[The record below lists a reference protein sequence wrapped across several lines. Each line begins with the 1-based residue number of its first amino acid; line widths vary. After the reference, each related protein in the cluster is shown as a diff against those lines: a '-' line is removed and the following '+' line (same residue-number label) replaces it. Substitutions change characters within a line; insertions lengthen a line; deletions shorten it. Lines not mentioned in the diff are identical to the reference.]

1 MNLKIFFTKIPRVY
15 TKWLVIILASL
26 FLLTGIGLIFVL
38 QKREDLLASAIE
50 KAKLKAKHSYQLDL
64 RIQKAGFSGL
74 RSVLVE
80 GVEVIPEN
88 GDRLADV
95 KHLEVSVKL
104 WPLLSGKIKILE
116 VNLNNAHV
124 SFVKKDSLSN
134 YDFFFKKNQDSTMRT
149 GGKESMDLANLSN
162 RLINS
167 VLHKIPD
174 DMELK
179 NVRFSYTDDSI
190 AQNIQVPQADIVNGK
205 LNSTIL
211 VNKDESIWHLQGTL
225 NPNRKKVYLKLFA
238 DGKKVELPLIEEKY
252 GLKLSFD
259 TLETN
264 LENVTWKTNEDL
276 LLEGTLKLS
285 NLLVNHWRI
294 ASNDVVVSNAFL
306 DSKVLIGKDFLSVD
320 EGSRIKIAKMTLYPQ
335 AKVTLGEFKTYS
347 LRIIGSEYL
356 DAQDVFDSLPRGL
369 FESLEGIRV
378 AGKMKYDLDFFL
390 DAASPDSVKLE
401 SVLVGDGFDVN
412 AWGKTDLTKINSTF
426 TYIPYEDGKAGRA
439 IIVGPANP
447 NFVPLNQISPYLR
460 NAILTAEDPSFFSH
474 QGFVPQAI
482 RSSIA
487 VNFKEKR
494 FKRGGSTISM
504 QLVKNVYLDREK
516 TLARKIE
523 EMLIV
528 WLIEEH
534 RLVSKERMYEVYLNV
549 IEWGR
554 NVYGIGEASQY
565 YFQKSPSQLNL
576 GEGIFLA
583 SIVPR
588 PKSGL
593 YRFDYTGHLKP
604 YITGYY
610 GLIGDLMAQRGYTSS
625 DSTRA
630 YGFYDVSVREA
641 LRPAA
646 PQIDSVMVDIDDDS
660 NFLEEEINGVKRMLN
675 NLFKKKEDKEVIE

>member
-1 MNLKIFFTKIPRVY
+1 M
-15 TKWLVIILASL
+15 
-26 FLLTGIGLIFVL
+26 
-38 QKREDLLASAIE
+38 
-50 KAKLKAKHSYQLDL
+50 
-64 RIQKAGFSGL
+64 
-74 RSVLVE
+74 
-80 GVEVIPEN
+80 
-88 GDRLADV
+88 
-95 KHLEVSVKL
+95 
-104 WPLLSGKIKILE
+104 
-116 VNLNNAHV
+116 
-124 SFVKKDSLSN
+124 
-134 YDFFFKKNQDSTMRT
+134 
-149 GGKESMDLANLSN
+149 
-162 RLINS
+162 
-167 VLHKIPD
+167 
-174 DMELK
+174 
-179 NVRFSYTDDSI
+179 
-190 AQNIQVPQADIVNGK
+190 
-205 LNSTIL
+205 
-211 VNKDESIWHLQGTL
+211 
-225 NPNRKKVYLKLFA
+225 YLKLFA
-238 DGKKVELPLIEEKY
+238 EGKKVELPLIEEKY
-252 GLKLSFD
+252 GLKLNFD
-259 TLETN
+259 TLEAD
-264 LENVTWKTNEDL
+264 LESIKWKTNTNL
-276 LLEGTLKLS
+276 LLEGTLKLT

-306 DSKVLIGKDFLSVD
+306 DSKMLIGKDFLAID
-320 EGSRIKIAKMTLYPQ
+320 EGSVLKMAKMSLHTQ

-347 LRIIGSEYL
+347 LGIGSEYL
-356 DAQDVFDSLPRGL
+356 DAQDVFDSFPRGL

-378 AGKMKYDLDFFL
+378 AGKMKYNLDFFL
-390 DAASPDSVKLE
+390 DAATPDSVKLE
-401 SVLVGDGFDVN
+401 SALIGDGFQVN

-554 NVYGIGEASQY
+554 NVYGIGEAARY

-576 GEGIFLA
+576 GESIFLA

-588 PKSGL
+588 PKGGL

-604 YITGYY
+604 YMAGYY
-610 GLIGDLMAQRGYTSS
+610 RLIGDLMAQRGYTPS
-625 DSTRA
+625 DSSRT

-646 PQIDSVMVDIDDDS
+646 PQIDSVMVDIEDDS
-660 NFLEEEINGVKRMLN
+660 SLLEEEINGVKRMLN
-675 NLFKKKEDKEVIE
+675 NLFKKKEDKEEIE